1 MKKTSAIKML
11 LGVGTLCTGIGVFIR
26 PYFHFGPNVDDFLKG
41 LGFSLVVGS
50 FIVLVKM
57 KRKVLKERHP
67 PTKVGGYEHSK

>member
-11 LGVGTLCTGIGVFIR
+11 LLVGSLCIGIGVFIR

-41 LGFSLVVGS
+41 LGFSLIVGS

-57 KRKVLKERHP
+57 KKKIVER
-67 PTKVGGYEHSK
+67 GDA